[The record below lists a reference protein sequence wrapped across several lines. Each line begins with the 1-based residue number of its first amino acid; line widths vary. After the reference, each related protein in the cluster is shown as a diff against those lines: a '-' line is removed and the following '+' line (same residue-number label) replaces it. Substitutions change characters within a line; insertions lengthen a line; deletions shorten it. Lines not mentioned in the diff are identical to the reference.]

1 MTKVLIVEDDA
12 GARRLMEFTLQQEG
26 YEVVLASN
34 GLEGLD
40 QAQIEQPDAIVM
52 DVMMPI
58 MAGYEACL
66 RLKEIP
72 TTSHIPILLLTAK
85 DQVAD
90 EAFSLMAGADDY
102 LPKPASPSE
111 VAERVHRLITYG
123 TQVE

>member
-26 YEVVLASN
+26 YEVVVASN
-34 GLEGLD
+34 GLEGLE

-52 DVMMPI
+52 DVMMPV

-72 TTSHIPILLLTAK
+72 TTSHIPILILTGR

-90 EAFSLMAGADDY
+90 ETFSLMAGADDY

-123 TQVE
+123 T